1 MTRPIEFLTVEEVAV
16 IHEDQVR
23 RYGGAGGIRDA
34 GILESAVSAPEFAAY
49 YGGEDVFGLAAV
61 YMVRLIRNHPF
72 VDGNKRTAVVAAHV
86 FLRLNGV
93 HLSGEA
99 RYKKKL
105 EDLVVRVVSRDAGEE
120 DVARLLRDW
129 AQGARKRGGGRWPSP
144 QPSPRGRGKQHGR

>member
-1 MTRPIEFLTVEEVAV
+1 VTRPIEFLTVEEVAV

-23 RYGGAGGIRDA
+23 RYGGAAGIRDA
-34 GILESAVSAPEFAAY
+34 GALESAVSAPEFAAY

-99 RYKKKL
+99 RYKRKL
-105 EDLVVRVVSRDAGEE
+105 EDLAVRVASREAGEE
-120 DVARLLRDW
+120 DVARLFRDW
-129 AQGARKRGGGRWPSP
+129 AEEAGKRGRSRR
-144 QPSPRGRGKQHGR
+144 PSPRGRGKQQDR